1 MSPFAPTAKRP
12 PIAGLYVLTPELADT
27 AVLVARVSC
36 AIAGGAAVV
45 QYRNKLGPAALR
57 REQALALR
65 ALCRARSV
73 TFIVNDDVGLA
84 GEVAADGVH
93 LGRDDGELAA
103 ARQQLGADAIIGA
116 SCYDSLETGQRALLA
131 GASYLAFGS
140 FFASRVKPQAV
151 RAPLSLL
158 RLAKTRWSMPVVA
171 IGGIT
176 AASAPALIAVG
187 ADAVAVISA
196 VFDAPDIAAA
206 AAAFRAAF
214 ALRSSLAPGAR
225 RIANEQPG
233 LQHDP

>member
-27 AVLVARVSC
+27 ALLVARVSC

-84 GEVAADGVH
+84 REVAADGVH

-103 ARQQLGADAIIGA
+103 ARRQLRADAIIGA
-116 SCYDSLETGQRALLA
+116 SCYDSLEAGQRALLA

-158 RLAKTRWSMPVVA
+158 SC
-171 IGGIT
+171 GED
-176 AASAPALIAVG
+176 AVERARCRHRRHHRGERSG
-187 ADAVAVISA
+187 ADRGRRRRRGGHQRSVRRARHCGRGGGVPRRVC
-196 VFDAPDIAAA
+196 APLFPRAWRSPDRERTAWAAA
-206 AAAFRAAF
+206 
-214 ALRSSLAPGAR
+214 
-225 RIANEQPG
+225 
-233 LQHDP
+233 

>member
-27 AVLVARVSC
+27 AVLVARVSS

-45 QYRNKLGPAALR
+45 QYRNKLGTAASR
-57 REQALALR
+57 CEQALALR
-65 ALCRARSV
+65 ALCRARGV

-84 GEVAADGVH
+84 REVAADGVH
-93 LGRDDGELAA
+93 LGRDDGELVA

-116 SCYDSLETGQRALLA
+116 SCYDSLETGQRALDA

-140 FFASRVKPQAV
+140 FFASRVKPRAV
-151 RAPLSLL
+151 RARLSLL
-158 RLAKTRWSMPVVA
+158 SAARTRWSVPVVA

-176 AASAPALIAVG
+176 AASAPTLIAAG
-187 ADAVAVISA
+187 ANAVAVISA

-214 ALRSSLAPGAR
+214 ALGSSLAPGAH
-225 RIANEQPG
+225 RIANEQRG
-233 LQHDP
+233 LQHEP

>member
-1 MSPFAPTAKRP
+1 
-12 PIAGLYVLTPELADT
+12 
-27 AVLVARVSC
+27 
-36 AIAGGAAVV
+36 
-45 QYRNKLGPAALR
+45 
-57 REQALALR
+57 
-65 ALCRARSV
+65 
-73 TFIVNDDVGLA
+73 
-84 GEVAADGVH
+84 VH

-103 ARQQLGADAIIGA
+103 ARRQLGADAIIGA
-116 SCYDSLETGQRALLA
+116 SSYDSLETGQRALLA

-158 RLAKTRWSMPVVA
+158 NSAKMRWNVPIVA

-176 AASAPALIAVG
+176 AASAPALIAAG

-225 RIANEQPG
+225 RIANEQRG

>member
-1 MSPFAPTAKRP
+1 MSPFAPTARRP

-27 AVLVARVSC
+27 ASLVARVSC
-36 AIAGGAAVV
+36 AIAGDAAVV
-45 QYRNKLGPAALR
+45 QYRNKLGSAAVR

-65 ALCRARSV
+65 ALCRARNV

-84 GEVAADGVH
+84 RDVAADGVH

-116 SCYDSLETGQRALLA
+116 SCYDSLETGRRALLA

-158 RLAKTRWSMPVVA
+158 SLAKSRWSVPVVA

-176 AASAPALIAVG
+176 ATSAPALVQAG

-196 VFDAPDIAAA
+196 VFDAPDIAVA

-214 ALRSSLAPGAR
+214 ALRSHLAPGAR
-225 RIANEQPG
+225 WIANEQRG